1 MKVDNA
7 LSFSYSNANSRSN
20 SYTLQDDN
28 AFSFNQSSSQ
38 SFYFVDSIDDHLEI
52 SEGDYLLAYNNNI
65 LVGSRIWNGIHT
77 DIPVMGDDGYNYS
90 AGYCV
95 DGDKPSIKLF
105 KKSTGELIDLN
116 GYVAP
121 FKNNEIRSLTLTYSN
136 YNDNQHVN
144 TFGLIKN
151 YPNPF
156 NPSTTISFNVEKKSH
171 VVLSIYDLAGKLVKE
186 LKNENLDPGLYDAHW
201 NGKNQSGIEVSS
213 GTYICKLT
221 SNNISDQMKLLMIK

>member
-1 MKVDNA
+1 M
-7 LSFSYSNANSRSN
+7 
-20 SYTLQDDN
+20 
-28 AFSFNQSSSQ
+28 
-38 SFYFVDSIDDHLEI
+38 
-52 SEGDYLLAYNNNI
+52 
-65 LVGSRIWNGIHT
+65 
-77 DIPVMGDDGYNYS
+77 
-90 AGYCV
+90 
-95 DGDKPSIKLF
+95 
-105 KKSTGELIDLN
+105 N

-136 YNDNQHVN
+136 YNHNQDVN